1 MAKSQIRSV
10 FSPCQHWLPIVL
22 AGLLLAGLCLSQVP
36 AGDANQTGLDRLAE
50 VQDPN
55 TGPAGESDSNT
66 APVMSETMDFQGQAP
81 DDSNTVPAPSSGVSE
96 GVARQNKLHEVW
108 DKIRSLSLWQE
119 PRTVAFFIAIG
130 VAVVGI
136 IAWFFLSKTLRTR
149 RRMHRDLTQD
159 SDIDD
164 FLIIFNWTEKVLY
177 FPSIIV
183 SLLAAAAMYMNQAGL
198 WSLEPMV
205 VGRIWFPIVF
215 LNFLIEEYNIRLRGI
230 IATVVGIAFL
240 LLWLYLASYLRGFL
254 RLFTHI
260 TILING
266 TGFLLIGLI
275 GFAAIVVSWIKG
287 LFYYA
292 TITPNYMDLQ
302 EGPSESG
309 EQISR
314 EDYNTRLDTSNFL
327 ERLLGFGKIE
337 ITFKHGSRHP
347 LRYLV
352 WGIGKKAQK
361 LEKVRA
367 KFVIDHKQGRR
378 MMGSDSMS
386 PDKV

>member
-1 MAKSQIRSV
+1 
-10 FSPCQHWLPIVL
+10 
-22 AGLLLAGLCLSQVP
+22 
-36 AGDANQTGLDRLAE
+36 
-50 VQDPN
+50 
-55 TGPAGESDSNT
+55 
-66 APVMSETMDFQGQAP
+66 
-81 DDSNTVPAPSSGVSE
+81 
-96 GVARQNKLHEVW
+96 
-108 DKIRSLSLWQE
+108 
-119 PRTVAFFIAIG
+119 
-130 VAVVGI
+130 
-136 IAWFFLSKTLRTR
+136 
-149 RRMHRDLTQD
+149 
-159 SDIDD
+159 
-164 FLIIFNWTEKVLY
+164 
-177 FPSIIV
+177 
-183 SLLAAAAMYMNQAGL
+183 
-198 WSLEPMV
+198 
-205 VGRIWFPIVF
+205 
-215 LNFLIEEYNIRLRGI
+215 
-230 IATVVGIAFL
+230 
-240 LLWLYLASYLRGFL
+240 LASYLRGFL